1 MTRTRQFLEEV
12 RRVLAREPE
21 WWAEIRAGRAKVV
34 EVTTVEAR
42 NLRAGDLVAWGRRA
56 GYVYSWSRVGPGGKK
71 RDDIEIRVGFMD
83 GSSEKF
89 SVLPEATLSLLHT
102 HGRPPDHG

>member
-1 MTRTRQFLEEV
+1 LEEV
-12 RRVLAREPE
+12 RRAVKELHGGRPAGL
-21 WWAEIRAGRAKVV
+21 RAV
-34 EVTTVEAR
+34 ETTPVEAR
-42 NLRAGDLVAWGRRA
+42 NLRAGDLIAWGRRV